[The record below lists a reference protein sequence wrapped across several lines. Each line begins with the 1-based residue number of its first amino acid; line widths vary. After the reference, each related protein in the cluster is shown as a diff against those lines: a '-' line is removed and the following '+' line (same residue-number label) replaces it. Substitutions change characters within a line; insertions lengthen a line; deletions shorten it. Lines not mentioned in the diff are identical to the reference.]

1 MCLLEEISRN
11 APKGASAGDGLPVLM
26 RQSERRIEMTEERTM
41 ELLYMAEKMIDEK
54 LPEDQYLDDERWGNG
69 CFKIFIF
76 RNVNKPVENPPIN
89 YFYWSY
95 DEDLDD
101 TFDIDDKAQVIKEVE
116 EFLDMYY
123 D

>member
-1 MCLLEEISRN
+1 
-11 APKGASAGDGLPVLM
+11 
-26 RQSERRIEMTEERTM
+26 MTEERTM
-41 ELLYMAEKMIDEK
+41 ELLYMAEKMIAEK
-54 LPEDQYLDDERWGNG
+54 LPEDQYIDDVRWGNG

-76 RNVNKPVENPPIN
+76 RDIYNTVASPIN

-101 TFDIDDKAQVIKEVE
+101 TFDIDDEEQVIKEVE
-116 EFLDMYY
+116 EFLSMYY

>member
-1 MCLLEEISRN
+1 
-11 APKGASAGDGLPVLM
+11 
-26 RQSERRIEMTEERTM
+26 MTEERTLELM
-41 ELLYMAEKMIDEK
+41 EVAEKMIKEK
-54 LPEDQYLDDERWGNG
+54 LPEDQYIDDERWGNG

-76 RNVNKPVENPPIN
+76 KENFKPGVENYPIN
-89 YFYWSY
+89 YFYWNY

-101 TFDIDDKAQVIKEVE
+101 TFDIDDKEQVIKEVI

>member
-1 MCLLEEISRN
+1 
-11 APKGASAGDGLPVLM
+11 
-26 RQSERRIEMTEERTM
+26 MTEDRTLELM
-41 ELLYMAEKMIDEK
+41 EIAEKMIKEK
-54 LPEDQYLDDERWGNG
+54 LPEDQYIDDERWGNG

-76 RNVNKPVENPPIN
+76 RYINKPIETPPIN